1 MTFLDSNKIDVTKSK
16 YKSSRHLAYNFYGSR
31 SPLKLTQTIKEP
43 VVIIKSAVSQ
53 SNVEVLKPRAPLRKR
68 QQTDI
73 NENNENQVNSK
84 KQIET
89 SRNHVWN

>member
-1 MTFLDSNKIDVTKSK
+1 MTFLDPNKIDFTKSK

-43 VVIIKSAVSQ
+43 VVIIKSADSQ
-53 SNVEVLKPRAPLRKR
+53 INAGVLKPQVLFRKR
-68 QQTDI
+68 KQTDI
-73 NENNENQVNSK
+73 NENNENQLNSK

-89 SRNHVWN
+89 SRNHA